1 MAKSGPMLKLL
12 SRVPLW
18 ALYGLAA
25 FVAWLAFYVLRHR
38 RHVISAQL
46 ERVFPTLDSAERRR
60 IHRQFLRNYCQVMVE
75 ILKSASIS
83 EDCLRERVRIVNLP
97 AVRAFLDAGQSVL
110 FMTSHMGNW
119 EWLLHG
125 VTLQLGY
132 PVDAAYKPIRDPRG
146 ERLLLQLR
154 SRFGARLVPA
164 KDLLTDYLRR
174 RGIVH
179 ALAMNA
185 DQAPAQNERHQWT
198 RFLGQDTAFYVGA
211 EQIARA
217 TRLPI
222 FYASMRRVRRGYYV
236 VNFIP
241 LWDGREHTEPG
252 ELTDRYARTCET
264 DVLERPADWL
274 WTYRR
279 WRFAKPLYG
288 TS

>member
-1 MAKSGPMLKLL
+1 LLKLI
-12 SRVPLW
+12 SRAPLA

-25 FVAWLAFYVLRHR
+25 VVAFLSFRIVPHR
-38 RHVISAQL
+38 RHVIRAQL
-46 ERVFPTLDSAERRR
+46 EKVFPALTEAERAA

-75 ILKSASIS
+75 ILKSATMPAQS
-83 EDCLRERVRIVNLP
+83 LRERVRIVNLP
-97 AVRAFLDAGQSVL
+97 LVRASLEAGRSVM
-110 FMTSHMGNW
+110 FMTSHMNNW

-125 VTLQLGY
+125 VTLQLGF

-146 ERLLLQLR
+146 ERLLLELR
-154 SRFGARLVPA
+154 SRSGARLVPA
-164 KDLLTDYLRR
+164 KDVLADLLRR
-174 RGIVH
+174 REVVH

-185 DQAPAQNERHQWT
+185 DQAPAPEERHQWT

-222 FYASMRRVRRGYYV
+222 FYASMRRLHRGYYEV
-236 VNFIP
+236 EFTQ
-241 LWDGREHTEPG
+241 LWDGAERTEPG
-252 ELTDRYARTCET
+252 ALTERYARACEA
-264 DVLERPADWL
+264 DVLARPADWL

-288 TS
+288 AP

>member
-1 MAKSGPMLKLL
+1 MLKLL

-25 FVAWLAFYVLRHR
+25 LIAWLAFHVVRHR

-46 ERVFPTLDSAERRR
+46 ETVFPAMSRTERAR

-75 ILKSASIS
+75 ILKSATMP
-83 EDCLRERVRIVNLP
+83 EECLRERVRLVNPTL
-97 AVRAFLDAGQSVL
+97 VRACLDAGQSMM
-110 FMTSHMGNW
+110 FMTSHMNNW
-119 EWLLHG
+119 EWLLQG

-146 ERLLLQLR
+146 ERLLLELR
-154 SRFGARLVPA
+154 SRCGARLVPA
-164 KDLLTDYLRR
+164 KELLADHLRR
-174 RGIVH
+174 RDVVH

-185 DQAPAQNERHQWT
+185 DQAPAPNERHQWI

-222 FYASMRRVRRGYYV
+222 FYASMRRVRRGYYEV
-236 VNFIP
+236 EFTP
-241 LWDGREHTEPG
+241 LWDGRERTEPG
-252 ELTDRYARTCET
+252 ELTERYAHACEA
-264 DVLERPADWL
+264 DVLARPADWL

-279 WRFAKPLYG
+279 WRFPKPLYG
-288 TS
+288 AP